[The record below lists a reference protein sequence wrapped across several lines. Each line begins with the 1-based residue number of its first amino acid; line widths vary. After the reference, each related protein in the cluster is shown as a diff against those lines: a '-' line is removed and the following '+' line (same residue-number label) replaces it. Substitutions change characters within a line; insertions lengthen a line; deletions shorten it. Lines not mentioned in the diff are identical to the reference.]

1 MTTQTLEQT
10 LSTLFNYHD
19 SDAISLIMDMKAQ
32 MEMADKMK
40 KVCQQINSIKYR
52 IDEGCG
58 GLMCGYRFDIDGNDE
73 KFVRY
78 TNIDFGLGRS
88 FGFSIE
94 RFGTAGGYEDT
105 RIYPKCNLDNH
116 FDLVPE
122 KYMIAIDTD
131 DEEECEQY
139 KNDPYYTEVDFGIF
153 VENRQYYIN

>member
-58 GLMCGYRFDIDGNDE
+58 GLMCGYRFDIDDDGNGE

-78 TNIDFGLGRS
+78 TNIDFGFGRS

-94 RFGTAGGYEDT
+94 RFGDTYEDT

-116 FDLVPE
+116 FDLVPDR
-122 KYMIAIDTD
+122 YVHFT
-131 DEEECEQY
+131 EEDSEEYKQY
-139 KNDPYYTEVDFGIF
+139 QNDPYYEELDDEMF
-153 VENRQYYIN
+153 VQQRMFYIN